1 METDQ
6 IAAED
11 GTVVPLRVLDG
22 PDAAAAALLLSP
34 AMGVPAARYERFAAA
49 LHEAGYHVMLTELR
63 GVGDSPVRPSRRVD
77 FGYADL
83 AERDWPAV
91 VAAARRRWPQAPIVL
106 VGHSLGGQLSM
117 LYAAA
122 HPQDVAA
129 LALPAAGTIHWRA
142 YPLRAGLGILAFTQ
156 AARLIAA
163 MRGVFPGRRLGFG
176 GTEARSLIRD
186 WARVAVSGRWEL
198 RGASHDYERL
208 LADLDVPTL
217 SLTLEGDRFAPPG
230 AAAGLTAK
238 LANVDHVHLDAA
250 TLGGAT
256 DHLSWLKQ
264 PQPVAA
270 QIHRWLATTLRRP

>member
-1 METDQ
+1 MV
-6 IAAED
+6 A
-11 GTVVPLRVLDG
+11 
-22 PDAAAAALLLSP
+22 
-34 AMGVPAARYERFAAA
+34 
-49 LHEAGYHVMLTELR
+49 ELR

-83 AERDWPAV
+83 AEREWPAV
-91 VAAARRRWPQAPIVL
+91 VAAARRRWPQAAIVL

-122 HPQDVAA
+122 HPDQIAA
-129 LALPAAGTIHWRA
+129 LVLPAAGTIHWRA
-142 YPLRAGLGILAFTQ
+142 YRLRTGLGVLAFTQ

-186 WARVAVSGRWEL
+186 WARVAISGRWEPH
-198 RGASHDYERL
+198 GASHDYERL
-208 LADLDVPTL
+208 LAELDVPTL
-217 SLTLEGDRFAPPG
+217 SLTLDGDRFAPPR
-230 AAAGLTAK
+230 AAAGLTSK
-238 LANVDHVHLDAA
+238 LANVHHVHLDA
-250 TLGGAT
+250 TSLGGAA

-270 QIHRWLATTLRRP
+270 QIHGWLATTLRRP